1 MDKNVDDINSPH
13 FILIENMKDY
23 KYEHCVGNLYI
34 DKYEEPVDSA
44 NSADAATSLFKAEKT
59 YYWVFDS
66 PGDFALGHWIF
77 ESFIFI
83 HILIGLNEKV
93 PNIKVMTKNHKKYV
107 KSMLRFF
114 EINNEI
120 VHEIDN
126 YNNHTFFPRVYSINT
141 SQNIET
147 DEYYNVYL
155 NLYINHIQNN
165 IPIIQNIKTVFLPR
179 NDTDNYLPNDRIIS
193 NADKI
198 KDIVIDNGGMV
209 LDTYRLNN
217 IKYQYTIINNADT
230 IILDY
235 GSSLFFNCIF
245 LKNKKIYVI
254 DNQDK
259 IYTQVGFG
267 INKLLYNRII
277 NNNEVHILRSDDPSI
292 FDEITK

>member
-1 MDKNVDDINSPH
+1 
-13 FILIENMKDY
+13 
-23 KYEHCVGNLYI
+23 
-34 DKYEEPVDSA
+34 
-44 NSADAATSLFKAEKT
+44 
-59 YYWVFDS
+59 
-66 PGDFALGHWIF
+66 
-77 ESFIFI
+77 
-83 HILIGLNEKV
+83 
-93 PNIKVMTKNHKKYV
+93 
-107 KSMLRFF
+107 MLRFF

-141 SQNIET
+141 SQNIEK

-165 IPIIQNIKTVFLPR
+165 IPIIQNIKAVFLPR

-292 FDEITK
+292 FEEITK